1 MATFSKELLSEST
14 NGEAFDISATSSPG
28 TAIHTAVSGAGFLDE
43 IWLWFSNR
51 TDNTIVITV
60 EFGGSNEENR
70 IIETLDPRKSALVIP
85 GIPLT
90 SGATVKAYIDV
101 GSVTVYGYAN
111 RRSP

>member
-1 MATFSKELLSEST
+1 MATFSKELLSETT

-28 TAIHTAVSGAGFLDE
+28 TAIHTAVSGSGFLDE

-51 TDNTIVITV
+51 TDNLIIVTV
-60 EFGGSNEENR
+60 EFGGTNEANR
-70 IIETLDPRKSALVIP
+70 IVETLEPRKSFLIVP

-90 SGATVKAYIDV
+90 SGAEVKAYIDT
-101 GSVTVYGYAN
+101 GSVTCYGYAN